1 MGVFNKG
8 GKAEEKKAAENKE
21 AKTAGAEEA
30 AKAAQE
36 EEKKEENSGKEAK
49 EEKKVLTPEERIAQL
64 EKTVVEL
71 EEKRIRLIA
80 EMENQRKRAAKDL
93 ESMRFNVM
101 TDTLYPFFQVF
112 DHFEM
117 AVAACEKSDNIQ
129 ALTAGMQMIGNEFAR
144 AFDDLG
150 IVKIDA
156 VGKDFDANS
165 HDAVAQEASDTVP
178 EGKVI
183 RQWCAGY
190 KMNDRLLKAASVVV
204 SSGPAKKE
212 ETEVKAEE
220 VAASGENG
228 ENKEN

>member
-117 AVAACEKSDNIQ
+117 AVAACGKSDNIQ

-156 VGKDFDANS
+156 VGKDFDANC

-220 VAASGENG
+220 VTSEG